1 MEEQKKKGFP
11 YIKIIIGLAASVF
24 TVMVLTG
31 DVMWFSDEPPFQ
43 VISDMDNQ
51 FKVKAQ
57 VGSSFFADRKAD
69 RDPLPNTFPRGGV
82 QYSLDKSDF
91 EKADSVN
98 GKNPLPA
105 SEFVLAR
112 GKNRFETMCSPCHN
126 NDGQGNGIVVQR
138 GFQNPPNLRADL
150 TKDKSD
156 GLLYHVISSG
166 QNIMPS
172 YADKLSE
179 NDRWTIV
186 HYIRQMQAEGVKE
199 VKQTTK

>member
-11 YIKIIIGLAASVF
+11 YIKIIIGLAAAVF
-24 TVMVLTG
+24 IVLVLTG
-31 DVMWFSDEPPFQ
+31 EKTWFSDEPPLQ

-51 FKVKAQ
+51 FKDKAQ
-57 VGSSFFADRKAD
+57 VGSTFFSDRKSD

-91 EKADSVN
+91 DKADSVN
-98 GKNPLPA
+98 GTNPLPA

-126 NDGQGNGIVVQR
+126 YDGQGNGEVVKR

-150 TKDKSD
+150 TKGKSD
-156 GLLYHVISSG
+156 ALLYHVISSG

-179 NDRWTIV
+179 NDRWTVI

-199 VKQTTK
+199 VKQAAK